1 MPGQPIFRDKVRSA
15 LREHGPMTKEEVA
28 DLLHLPRN
36 VVAAAIKSA
45 RYRYPEQIF
54 RAVAYKRPSDGHG
67 SDVTV
72 YAAEAG
78 PDNPRNHD
86 KRKRRLKSQA
96 KYREKNRASINA
108 RHRARR
114 ARIAG
119 KAPTVNI
126 WAALAPTGLQAA
138 MTQAAA

>member
-1 MPGQPIFRDKVRSA
+1 MPGQPIFRDKVRAA
-15 LREHGPMTKEEVA
+15 LLEHGPMTKEEVA
-28 DLLHLPRN
+28 DLLQLPRN

-54 RAVAYKRPSDGHG
+54 RAVGYKRPSDGHG

-78 PDNPRNHD
+78 SDKPRNHD
-86 KRKRRLKSQA
+86 KRKRRLKAQA

-114 ARIAG
+114 ARMAG
-119 KAPTVNI
+119 KETAINV
-126 WAALAPTGLQAA
+126 WAALAPKELRAA